1 MNPIHRRRSLA
12 STLLLALPLCAASLG
27 AQGYTIQTDTVLI
40 TWSDGIRTQMDI
52 HYPTAAAPSRG
63 WPGVL
68 CSHGSGGNRG
78 RIEAMAKHLARQG
91 YMAFA
96 YDIRPFGVTSTILN
110 PPTFDASQ
118 ERRVLD
124 GAESF
129 FLMENLYGT
138 KFDYE
143 NLAAVGRSM
152 GGGISLK
159 LAAHSGRT
167 LPLPL
172 PNPLPY
178 NPFVTKGPVLKA
190 VATMIAPVRA
200 VDARITANGDLF
212 RSDTADA
219 IQSTAPSQ
227 WWTWA
232 LAGNYQNIR
241 AAQLADP
248 LYNFIPGLKITK
260 VPVHCQMGWDD
271 SKFAPSRTMDALI
284 TLGGPYKGLV
294 TGPGHGAPTNVIDK
308 SLNRDNV
315 GRWFDKYVK
324 GVSNSIDLEPKFESA
339 VTPMNTVTY
348 NSASSAWG
356 HRFSPAWPRAT
367 PVQRLYLRG
376 NATLSPMAPA
386 AAEPSTSV
394 PHAVPGGYTLASYVA
409 NGAGAAPIQIFANLP
424 ITIRQFVGQAAQ
436 QEYEIL
442 GRPKIT
448 AAVTINQ
455 THFQLSAT
463 LWARNSQGQERYLSG
478 GTVGRRVTTVGTHRV
493 TIEMRDV
500 SYIVPVGVKLVVKLH
515 NMSWER
521 PAGQSFIL
529 WVPDLQGSVSMSVQ
543 SAPATP
549 AILHLPKC
557 ARRGVNLIP
566 RLAVVSAGA
575 GFNHS
580 MKIDGGP
587 SAAAANYVVYLGM
600 SGIAPGIN
608 IGKQI
613 WLNVD
618 PLTTLAIGAI
628 NTPVLTNFAG
638 VLNANGLANPSF
650 NLPAGVAGIAGLK
663 LSLVTLVVNAGV
675 LMPSEPIQLHIHQ

>member
-241 AAQLADP
+241 AAGGSPLQLHPWSQD
-248 LYNFIPGLKITK
+248 
-260 VPVHCQMGWDD
+260 H
-271 SKFAPSRTMDALI
+271 
-284 TLGGPYKGLV
+284 
-294 TGPGHGAPTNVIDK
+294 
-308 SLNRDNV
+308 
-315 GRWFDKYVK
+315 
-324 GVSNSIDLEPKFESA
+324 ESA
-339 VTPMNTVTY
+339 
-348 NSASSAWG
+348 
-356 HRFSPAWPRAT
+356 RA
-367 PVQRLYLRG
+367 
-376 NATLSPMAPA
+376 
-386 AAEPSTSV
+386 
-394 PHAVPGGYTLASYVA
+394 
-409 NGAGAAPIQIFANLP
+409 LP
-424 ITIRQFVGQAAQ
+424 DG
-436 QEYEIL
+436 L
-442 GRPKIT
+442 GRLEVR
-448 AAVTINQ
+448 AEQDDGRADY
-455 THFQLSAT
+455 AR
-463 LWARNSQGQERYLSG
+463 WA
-478 GTVGRRVTTVGTHRV
+478 
-493 TIEMRDV
+493 
-500 SYIVPVGVKLVVKLH
+500 
-515 NMSWER
+515 
-521 PAGQSFIL
+521 
-529 WVPDLQGSVSMSVQ
+529 LQG
-543 SAPATP
+543 
-549 AILHLPKC
+549 
-557 ARRGVNLIP
+557 ARHRSWS
-566 RLAVVSAGA
+566 RRADER
-575 GFNHS
+575 H
-580 MKIDGGP
+580 
-587 SAAAANYVVYLGM
+587 
-600 SGIAPGIN
+600 
-608 IGKQI
+608 
-613 WLNVD
+613 
-618 PLTTLAIGAI
+618 
-628 NTPVLTNFAG
+628 
-638 VLNANGLANPSF
+638 
-650 NLPAGVAGIAGLK
+650 
-663 LSLVTLVVNAGV
+663 
-675 LMPSEPIQLHIHQ
+675 